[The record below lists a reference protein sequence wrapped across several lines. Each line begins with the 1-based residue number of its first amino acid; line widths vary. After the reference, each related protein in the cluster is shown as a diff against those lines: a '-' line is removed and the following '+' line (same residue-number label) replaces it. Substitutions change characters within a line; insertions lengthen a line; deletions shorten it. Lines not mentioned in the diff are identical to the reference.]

1 MNNIETEKMT
11 TFMTAKKAK
20 EILGVHIQTLYNWE
34 RLGKIET
41 IRTAGGHRMYNVKK
55 YLETYANPNYEETD
69 TNDKHNDKHNN
80 NEIQNNKTDN
90 EINDKTDNK
99 IKNKIKNNKDKL
111 NICYIRVSTLSQKN
125 DLERQRK
132 FMVDKYP
139 TYEIIE
145 DIGSGINF
153 NRKGLR
159 KIIKLAIS
167 GKINKLV
174 VAYKDRLTRFGYE
187 LIEDLIKDY
196 SDGNIIIEDSKEI
209 KKEPKEEL
217 VEDVLQI
224 LNVYTAKM
232 NELQKYSKNTEK

>member
-1 MNNIETEKMT
+1 MSNKKELIMT
-11 TFMTAKKAK
+11 KYMTAKKAK
-20 EILGVHIQTLYNWE
+20 EILDVHIQTLYNWE
-34 RLGKIET
+34 KIGKIDT
-41 IRTAGGHRMYNVKK
+41 IRTAGGHRMYNVQK
-55 YLETYANPNYEETD
+55 YLDTYADPEYDEN
-69 TNDKHNDKHNN
+69 
-80 NEIQNNKTDN
+80 
-90 EINDKTDNK
+90 DNK
-99 IKNKIKNNKDKL
+99 DMFGETINENTNKKETDKL

-125 DLERQRK
+125 DLERQRT
-132 FMVDKYP
+132 FMTDKYP
-139 TYEIIE
+139 TYDVIE
-145 DIGSGINF
+145 DIGSGLNF

-174 VAYKDRLTRFGYE
+174 VAYKDRLTRFGYD

-196 SDGNIIIEDSKEI
+196 SNGCIIIEDSKEI

-232 NELQKYSKNTEK
+232 NGLRKYGNK

>member
-1 MNNIETEKMT
+1 MNNIKTEKMT

-34 RLGKIET
+34 RSGKIET

-90 EINDKTDNK
+90 KTDNE
-99 IKNKIKNNKDKL
+99 IDNKIKNNKDKL

-224 LNVYTAKM
+224 LNVYTAIM
-232 NELQKYSKNTEK
+232 NGLRKYSKNTEK